1 MSERRK
7 MTTYRKY
14 LKNQTLPGM
23 SEMETDQIKGLP
35 LPPIQKPHP
44 AGGRLVDLVSP
55 VEFTL
60 GRMPLVDAI
69 RGRESRRKYT
79 EEPLSLEELSFLL
92 WATQGVR
99 ELIRNG
105 LVTLRTV
112 PCGGGMHPF
121 ETYLLVNRVGGVE
134 PGIYRYLA
142 IEHKLY
148 QEAAGEIQRIERIG
162 EICNGQHFVGKG
174 AVVFIWAVRP
184 YRTEWRYGEDSLKDI
199 LISAGHICQNLYLA
213 CESIGAGTCATVAYQ
228 QEPLD
233 DLIGVDGDEEIALYL
248 APVGKVAKS

>member
-1 MSERRK
+1 

-23 SEMETDQIKGLP
+23 SEMETDQMKGLP
-35 LPPIQKPHP
+35 LPPIQKPYP
-44 AGGRLVDLVSP
+44 EGAGLIDLVSP
-55 VEFTL
+55 AEFTV
-60 GRMPLVDAI
+60 GRIALIDAI
-69 RGRESRRKYT
+69 RSRESRRKYT

-112 PCGGGMHPF
+112 PSGGGMHPF
-121 ETYLLVNRVGGVE
+121 ETYLLVNRVEGVE

-148 QEAAGEIQRIERIG
+148 QEVAGEIQRIERIG

-199 LISAGHICQNLYLA
+199 LISVGHICQNLYLA

-233 DLIGVDGDEEIALYL
+233 DLIGVDGDEEVALYL

>member
-1 MSERRK
+1 
-7 MTTYRKY
+7 MTNYRKY

-23 SEMETDQIKGLP
+23 SEMETDQMKALP
-35 LPPIQKPHP
+35 LPLIQKLYPE
-44 AGGRLVDLVSP
+44 GGCLVDLVSP

-60 GRMPLVDAI
+60 GRMPLIDAI
-69 RGRESRRKYT
+69 SGRESRREYT

-99 ELIRNG
+99 KLIRNG

-112 PCGGGMHPF
+112 PSGGGMHPF
-121 ETYLLVNRVGGVE
+121 ETYLLVNRVEGVD

-148 QEAAGEIQRIERIG
+148 QEVAGEIQGVERIG
-162 EICNGQHFVGKG
+162 EICNEQRFVGQG

-184 YRTEWRYGEDSLKDI
+184 YRTEYRYGEDSLKDI
-199 LISAGHICQNLYLA
+199 LISVGHICQNLYLA
-213 CESIGAGTCATVAYQ
+213 CESIGAGTCAILAYQ

-233 DLIGVDGDEEIALYL
+233 DLIGVDGDEEVALYL
-248 APVGKVAKS
+248 APVGKVVKR

>member
-1 MSERRK
+1 MPS
-7 MTTYRKY
+7 YRKY

-23 SEMETDQIKGLP
+23 SEMETDQMKGLP
-35 LPPIQKPHP
+35 LPPIQKPYP
-44 AGGRLVDLVSP
+44 EGAGLIDLVSP

-60 GRMPLVDAI
+60 GRMTLIDAI

-79 EEPLSLEELSFLL
+79 EEPSSLEELSFLL

-112 PCGGGMHPF
+112 PSGGGMHPF
-121 ETYLLVNRVGGVE
+121 ETYLLVNRVEGVE

-148 QEAAGEIQRIERIG
+148 QEVAGKTIERIG
-162 EICNGQHFVGKG
+162 EICNEQHFVGKG
-174 AVVFIWAVRP
+174 AVVFVWAVRP
-184 YRTEWRYGEDSLKDI
+184 YRTEYRYGEDSLKDI
-199 LISAGHICQNLYLA
+199 LISVGHICQNLYLA

-233 DLIGVDGDEEIALYL
+233 DLIGVDGDEEVALYL